1 MKTKD
6 IEPSQYAAW
15 YGCSLQNVTKK
26 LRHNKKLQGVI
37 RVKKFSRFYLL
48 EVAADMDAETFK
60 DMNNS
65 ELVKKVKPK
74 K

>member
-15 YGCSLQNVTKK
+15 YGCSLQNVTKR
-26 LRHNKKLQGVI
+26 LRQKKKLEGVI
-37 RVKKFSRFYLL
+37 RVKRFSRFYLL
-48 EVAADMDAETFK
+48 EVAADMNAETFK
-60 DMNNS
+60 DMNDN
-65 ELVKKVKPK
+65 ELPKKVKPK